1 MRLPLIK
8 PQRRAFISLTPL
20 DVEART
26 PGGATAFLHR
36 FDEPALRRE
45 LSEAGVLKGLAD
57 RGYGEVGLRIEIEG
71 GEHRLSVVPRGARTR
86 LIDLRLAEAT
96 LPLRDLAPGAP
107 EAGVVSVL
115 SIHWLA
121 MQDPRAAFTLAR
133 PRLPG
138 QRYPGLGLTRALIQR
153 IHAWAAAWGKD
164 ALVNFPEYFHNAVF
178 YSEAYHF
185 ASPVR
190 EGRFQALRRDLAS
203 LSVSAASRAVET
215 GRVVEQPSGRRFV
228 WETGEMLSPL
238 TELARG
244 FFESERYR
252 RDVSEAREQ
261 TRFRL
266 RGRPRQRFSPPQAS
280 QGHSPRSRRKL

>member
-1 MRLPLIK
+1 VRFHLSK
-8 PQRRAFISLTPL
+8 PRRSTFISLTPL
-20 DVEART
+20 DLEAGT
-26 PGGATAFLHR
+26 PGGPPVFLHR
-36 FDEPALRRE
+36 FDEAALRRE
-45 LSEAGVLKGLAD
+45 LTEAGVLKGLAD
-57 RGYGEVGLRIEIEG
+57 RGYGEVDLRIEIEA
-71 GEHRLSVVPRGARTR
+71 GEHRLCVVPRGARTR

-96 LPLRDLAPGAP
+96 LPLRDLTPGAP

-115 SIHWLA
+115 AIHWLA
-121 MQDPRAAFTLAR
+121 MQDPHASFTPER

-138 QRYPGLGLTRALIQR
+138 QRYPGLGLTRALIRR
-153 IHAWAAAWGKD
+153 IHSWAAAWGKD

-203 LSVSAASRAVET
+203 LPVSAASRAVET
-215 GRVVEQPSGRRFV
+215 GRVVEQASGRPFV

-252 RDVSEAREQ
+252 RAVREAREQ

-266 RGRPRQRFSPPQAS
+266 GGRRA
-280 QGHSPRSRRKL
+280 RRP